1 LQVGGRRD
9 GGRLVNVVAYDRY
22 GPPDVLRL
30 EERPVPTPD
39 AGEVLVEIHAAS
51 LNAYDWHLLTA
62 DMFLV
67 RFTTG
72 LLRPRH
78 QVLGADLAGRVVA
91 VGDGVDDLEP
101 GDEVYGDISQCGDGS
116 LADYA
121 TAPAN
126 RLAHK
131 PASLS
136 FEQAAAVPMAAVT
149 ALQGLRDAGP
159 LQPDPS
165 VLVHGASGG
174 VGTFA
179 VQIAKVLGAR
189 VTAVCST
196 RNVDRAYALGA
207 DEVIDYTRDDVTSM
221 DARHDVVLAVNGYHP
236 ITAYRRI
243 LTPTG
248 AYVMI
253 GGAPAQMFQA
263 LLLGP
268 LLSRRAG
275 KRMRVLTAKPGRDDL
290 ATLRAWIDAGEVTPV
305 VDRTFDGLSTVP
317 DALRYL
323 GEGHARGK
331 VVVRVKG
338 NRSG

>member
-1 LQVGGRRD
+1 M
-9 GGRLVNVVAYDRY
+9 NVVAYDRY

-30 EERPVPTPD
+30 EQRPVPTPG

-51 LNAYDWHLLTA
+51 LNASDWHLLTA
-62 DMFLV
+62 DIFLV
-67 RFTTG
+67 RFAAG

-78 QVLGADLAGRVVA
+78 QVLGADLAGRVVS
-91 VGDGVDDLEP
+91 VGEGVDDLEP

-116 LADYA
+116 LAAYA
-121 TAPAN
+121 TAPAS
-126 RLAHK
+126 RLARK

-149 ALQGLRDAGP
+149 ALQGLRDAGQ
-159 LQPDPS
+159 LQPDQS

-196 RNVDRAYALGA
+196 RNVDRVHALGA
-207 DEVIDYTRDDVTSM
+207 DDVIDYTREDVT
-221 DARHDVVLAVNGYHP
+221 ARAGRFDVVLAVNGYHP

-248 AYVMI
+248 TYVMI

-290 ATLRAWIDAGEVTPV
+290 ATVGEWIDAGEVTPV
-305 VDRTFDGLSTVP
+305 VDRTFDGLSAVP
-317 DALRYL
+317 DAMRYQ
-323 GEGHARGK
+323 GEGRARGK
-331 VVVRVKG
+331 VVVRVKADPS
-338 NRSG
+338 N